1 MKNKKYLLLLLVA
14 FFAFSAFGLK
24 SCSGDEEAEP
34 EPIDL
39 VYWRLWDDRA
49 VFDPLIEA
57 YQAENPHVNI
67 TYRKLTFSEYEG
79 AIVDAL
85 ASGKGPDIWSIHNTW
100 LPKHIDKL
108 EPAPADLIT
117 LNDYQ
122 DTFVDVA
129 SKDFVDSEGQIYA
142 IPMSVDTAALYY
154 NKDLLNTAFVVEP
167 PATWTDFKE
176 AVKKLTA
183 TDESGEIIRSGVS
196 MGTAYNVNRSPDI
209 LSLLMLQNGA
219 QMVNDAKTAATFNQS
234 ATTSDGESYF
244 PGLEA
249 LIFYTDFSNP
259 RKSVYT
265 WTPTMPNS
273 IDAFVAEESAMM
285 FSYAYQQ
292 EVLKEKS
299 PKLNF
304 GVATMPQIENT
315 PKEVNYANYWGEV
328 VSKSSEH
335 KEEAWKFLTFLAKKN
350 VSEKYVELTGRPA
363 ARKDIVKDQLEDP
376 KLRIFAGQAL
386 TADSWYQKDP
396 SAVDNIFSKMIESVV
411 LGESE
416 PEDALNSAN
425 QKITTQMQ

>member
-1 MKNKKYLLLLLVA
+1 
-14 FFAFSAFGLK
+14 
-24 SCSGDEEAEP
+24 
-34 EPIDL
+34 
-39 VYWRLWDDRA
+39 
-49 VFDPLIEA
+49 IEA